1 MYSLN
6 SVVFKNQDPAT
17 SAQWSLPLS
26 TSPGLTLLVLS
37 VQRNEIKQNKLPKHH
52 HCPLYTAH
60 LYSSDGGF
68 KSSVVCG
75 SQSASN
81 LRKNGNKTKMQLP
94 KGSHSLNVVLCC
106 FQNVSLYARSDSG
119 CWWIFYILFRQKKPQ
134 VPPSWGGFSSVSTK
148 GSSLKMFLTVKSG
161 RKGVSTPRSEGCW
174 GCPEGAA
181 ARTDQNLPVWTEL
194 SPGKLFIN

>member
-68 KSSVVCG
+68 KSVWSVAHKVPATSG
-75 SQSASN
+75 
-81 LRKNGNKTKMQLP
+81 KMEIKLKCSFQ
-94 KGSHSLNVVLCC
+94 KGVTPWTWFCVV
-106 FQNVSLYARSDSG
+106 F
-119 CWWIFYILFRQKKPQ
+119 
-134 VPPSWGGFSSVSTK
+134 
-148 GSSLKMFLTVKSG
+148 KMFLFMLAVIQTAGGYFTSYLDKKSHRYLLPEVDLARWAQRAVVWKCFWQLKVEGKEFPHPEVKDAEAALKELLQEQTRISL
-161 RKGVSTPRSEGCW
+161 SELNCHL
-174 GCPEGAA
+174 
-181 ARTDQNLPVWTEL
+181 QSHL
-194 SPGKLFIN
+194 